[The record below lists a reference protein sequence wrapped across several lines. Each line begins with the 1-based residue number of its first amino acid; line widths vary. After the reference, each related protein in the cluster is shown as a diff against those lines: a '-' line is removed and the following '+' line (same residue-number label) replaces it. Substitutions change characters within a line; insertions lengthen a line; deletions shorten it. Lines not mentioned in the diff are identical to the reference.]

1 MSTHVSDLTEKAL
14 ILSPA
19 ERADLAQQLWDSLDA
34 SARRCS
40 PEDEAE
46 ILREAKSRDDELT
59 RGVVQPRSH
68 AEVMEA
74 ARRALT

>member
-1 MSTHVSDLTEKAL
+1 MSTHVTELTDKAL

-19 ERADLAQQLWDSLDA
+19 ERAQLAQQLWDSLDE

-40 PEDEAE
+40 PEEELE
-46 ILREAKSRDDELT
+46 ILGEAKRRDEEVT

-68 AEVMEA
+68 SEVMEA
-74 ARRALT
+74 ARRALP

>member
-1 MSTHVSDLTEKAL
+1 MSTHFADLTDQAL

-19 ERADLAQQLWDSLDA
+19 ERAQLAQQLWDSLDE
-34 SARRCS
+34 SARRCPS
-40 PEDEAE
+40 EEPAE
-46 ILREAKSRDDELT
+46 VLRDARSRDDELT

-74 ARRALT
+74 ARRALP